1 MFIGHF
7 AVGFASKKLAPRS
20 SLLPL
25 MAAPLLLDL
34 LWPVFLLAGWEEV
47 RIAPGDTAFTPL
59 EFISYPLSHSLLT
72 SMVWALTFALV
83 YFAATRYSRGSLV
96 IAIGVLSHWFLDAL
110 THRADMPLYPGGPR
124 VGLGLWNSPAGTM
137 VLESLM
143 FCAGVWA
150 YVSAT
155 RPRDRAGSY
164 GLWSLVAVLFLLY
177 FADARGTPPPDVR
190 TLVLVSFVAWLLPLW
205 AGWADRHRLADGNRS

>member
-1 MFIGHF
+1 
-7 AVGFASKKLAPRS
+7 
-20 SLLPL
+20 
-25 MAAPLLLDL
+25 
-34 LWPVFLLAGWEEV
+34 
-47 RIAPGDTAFTPL
+47 
-59 EFISYPLSHSLLT
+59 
-72 SMVWALTFALV
+72 MVV
-83 YFAATRYSRGSLV
+83 
-96 IAIGVLSHWFLDAL
+96 
-110 THRADMPLYPGGPR
+110 
-124 VGLGLWNSPAGTM
+124 
-137 VLESLM
+137 ESLM